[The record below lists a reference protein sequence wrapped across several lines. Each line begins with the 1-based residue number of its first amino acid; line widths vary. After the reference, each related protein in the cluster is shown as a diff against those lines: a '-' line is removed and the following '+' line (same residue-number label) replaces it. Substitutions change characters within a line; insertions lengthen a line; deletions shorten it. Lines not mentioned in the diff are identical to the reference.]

1 MTDQTSSAPLDHSD
15 RDLYASHAARERL
28 LNEAIVRAEIGRSFE
43 EYLEIFDRFYADD
56 IEVSGEG
63 AGATVRGKDA
73 VRSLLA
79 FFLVPLHIMAE
90 IGGMSASIRV
100 TPIPGDG
107 ANEVHSAWTLDLVGV
122 SGRTCTLTWR
132 AVRKWRRSDVVYE
145 HHYDQQQIG
154 EALTLDDLN
163 FNRGNTAA

>member
-1 MTDQTSSAPLDHSD
+1 
-15 RDLYASHAARERL
+15 
-28 LNEAIVRAEIGRSFE
+28 
-43 EYLEIFDRFYADD
+43 
-56 IEVSGEG
+56 
-63 AGATVRGKDA
+63 
-73 VRSLLA
+73 
-79 FFLVPLHIMAE
+79 MAE

-154 EALTLDDLN
+154 EALTT
-163 FNRGNTAA
+163 R

>member
-79 FFLVPLHIMAE
+79 FFLVPCTSWPRSAE
-90 IGGMSASIRV
+90 SPRLFG
-100 TPIPGDG
+100 
-107 ANEVHSAWTLDLVGV
+107 
-122 SGRTCTLTWR
+122 
-132 AVRKWRRSDVVYE
+132 
-145 HHYDQQQIG
+145 
-154 EALTLDDLN
+154 
-163 FNRGNTAA
+163 